1 MAVKVDKAR
10 CIGCENC
17 AAICATGAIQ
27 VQDGKASVTE
37 DKCVGCCACVYDCPM
52 EAITL
57 PEEDLN
63 YGED

>member
-17 AAICATGAIQ
+17 AAICPVGAVRI
-27 VQDGKASVTE
+27 QDGKAEVQDT
-37 DKCVGCCACVYDCPM
+37 KCVECCACLYDCPV

-57 PEEDLN
+57 PKGDLHN
-63 YGED
+63 GKE